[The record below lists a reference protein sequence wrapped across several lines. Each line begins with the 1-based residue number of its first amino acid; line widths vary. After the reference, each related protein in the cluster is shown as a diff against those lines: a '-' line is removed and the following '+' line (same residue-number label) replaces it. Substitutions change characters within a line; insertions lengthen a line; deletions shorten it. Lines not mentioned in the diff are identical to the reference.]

1 MHINQA
7 QNGSMGISPSRVRI
21 TSSNIKYC
29 IIERAKELGAV
40 ATWTRNAWNE
50 WGKMCQPS
58 TSTSLQWR
66 GERERE
72 DFFFFLWKQTFR
84 VRGKTEFGRV
94 ALPFS
99 SPRRLS
105 GRRIRKRTT
114 GHVFI
119 GCYPISFYTT
129 KERKRARRFVIIHSP
144 LIDWRPYKR
153 GERKGA
159 DEKGASQE
167 KSK

>member
-66 GERERE
+66 GERERGLLFLSLKTDISRTWE
-72 DFFFFLWKQTFR
+72 NWVRESRPPFF
-84 VRGKTEFGRV
+84 
-94 ALPFS
+94 FS
-99 SPRRLS
+99 SPIIRTPHPKTDNWTRVYWVLPNIFLYNQRKEKS
-105 GRRIRKRTT
+105 TPFRYYTFAVDWLTTVQAGRKKRSWRKRSES
-114 GHVFI
+114 GKI
-119 GCYPISFYTT
+119 
-129 KERKRARRFVIIHSP
+129 
-144 LIDWRPYKR
+144 
-153 GERKGA
+153 
-159 DEKGASQE
+159 
-167 KSK
+167 